1 MARRADPNPSHG
13 REEMRIWNWILSLF
27 RRGAA
32 QEEPLRN
39 PHFSERHRRDAA
51 ADFAARATEAG
62 ITKGS
67 PPFA

>member
-1 MARRADPNPSHG
+1 
-13 REEMRIWNWILSLF
+13 MRIWNWILSLF